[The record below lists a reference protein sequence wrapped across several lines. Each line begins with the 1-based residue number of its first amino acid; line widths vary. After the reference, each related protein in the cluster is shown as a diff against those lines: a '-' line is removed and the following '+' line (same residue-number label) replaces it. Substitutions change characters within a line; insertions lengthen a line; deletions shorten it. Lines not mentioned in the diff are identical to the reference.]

1 MYKIKRKRKFV
12 WILSIV
18 LILAVIAVVLLS
30 SNSSLVNSS
39 IIGKKL
45 SANDTA
51 TSAGE
56 FVLTADQLI
65 ANRTDSASISQN
77 TQYLQ
82 SLVDTASNSGGGIV
96 HIPAGTYYFGESS
109 QSSSEAFVILCKNN
123 VTIEGENSAT
133 VLKPYG
139 QTQSGLTMFYFNE
152 YGDSNGRNATY
163 LENADFRSFT
173 IDGSDTSCNTYTT
186 AGKGFKLNLLRN
198 CDWENVMVMYTD
210 ATGFGIECPIN
221 CTVVNCAAIGCG
233 KAATETQQGASGFG
247 IGMGYSI
254 DESICIENSTATDNK
269 RYGFAFVHQ
278 GKYDPDLY
286 SAQSAQGFVVRNCEA
301 NGNRYDIG
309 GEKAND
315 VIYENC
321 TSIGDTSFIHF
332 EETSTRVKLIG
343 CHVETTLED
352 VTDSSEYYYT
362 PVYWSLD
369 NGISDGVTHT
379 RFGVD
384 TDAPRGQVIT
394 LLWRM
399 AGRPGVHFLD
409 SHGQIFDDVPVDSEY
424 AAALEWASARGVDII
439 PSSGSFYPDEGCA
452 RGDFITFLWKYA
464 GSPDV
469 GSDSEYSDVEAG
481 TELAKAVNW
490 AASKEITNG
499 RIR

>member
-65 ANRTDSASISQN
+65 ANKTDSASISQN

-163 LENADFRSFT
+163 LENADFRSF
-173 IDGSDTSCNTYTT
+173 
-186 AGKGFKLNLLRN
+186 
-198 CDWENVMVMYTD
+198 
-210 ATGFGIECPIN
+210 P
-221 CTVVNCAAIGCG
+221 
-233 KAATETQQGASGFG
+233 
-247 IGMGYSI
+247 
-254 DESICIENSTATDNK
+254 
-269 RYGFAFVHQ
+269 
-278 GKYDPDLY
+278 
-286 SAQSAQGFVVRNCEA
+286 
-301 NGNRYDIG
+301 
-309 GEKAND
+309 
-315 VIYENC
+315 
-321 TSIGDTSFIHF
+321 
-332 EETSTRVKLIG
+332 
-343 CHVETTLED
+343 
-352 VTDSSEYYYT
+352 
-362 PVYWSLD
+362 
-369 NGISDGVTHT
+369 
-379 RFGVD
+379 
-384 TDAPRGQVIT
+384 
-394 LLWRM
+394 
-399 AGRPGVHFLD
+399 
-409 SHGQIFDDVPVDSEY
+409 
-424 AAALEWASARGVDII
+424 
-439 PSSGSFYPDEGCA
+439 
-452 RGDFITFLWKYA
+452 
-464 GSPDV
+464 
-469 GSDSEYSDVEAG
+469 
-481 TELAKAVNW
+481 
-490 AASKEITNG
+490 
-499 RIR
+499 